1 MESTMPLATRA
12 EGWRLWTA
20 VIVKGLV
27 VAFLLFDGIGKLLRP
42 APVVEGTRQLGFS
55 VEAIVPI
62 GVTLLAITVLYVL
75 PRTAVLGAV
84 LLTGYLGGAV
94 ASQVRIAA
102 PTFNVVFPI
111 FFAALAWATTY
122 LLDERVR
129 TVLPVRR

>member
-1 MESTMPLATRA
+1 MEATMHAVPAAR
-12 EGWRLWTA
+12 WRFWTA
-20 VIVKGLV
+20 AVLKVLV
-27 VAFLLFDGIGKLLRP
+27 VAFLLFDAVGKLLRP

-62 GVTLLAITVLYVL
+62 GVTLLAITVLYVV
-75 PRTAVLGAV
+75 PRTAVLGAL

-102 PTFNVVFPI
+102 PTFDVLFPVG
-111 FFAALAWATTY
+111 FAVLAWGATY

-129 TVLPVRR
+129 AVLPVRR

>member
-1 MESTMPLATRA
+1 MEATMQAVPAVR
-12 EGWRLWTA
+12 WRFWTA
-20 VIVKGLV
+20 VGLKMLV
-27 VAFLLFDGIGKLLRP
+27 VAFLLFDAVGKLLRP

-62 GVTLLAITVLYVL
+62 GVTLLAITVVYLI

-94 ASQVRIAA
+94 ASQIRIAA

-111 FFAALAWATTY
+111 AFAVLAWGATY

-129 TVLPVRR
+129 AVLPVRR